1 MLLCSSS
8 FLRGSTGFNY
18 PSHFLPAPAGP
29 SPERSR
35 GTSRQ
40 RGRPARAVPW
50 RPAPPRPAD
59 SGCPARQEGRSEIA
73 QHKGRDHDRQRQ
85 HEQGRRNGRCPPI
98 GPLRRRAVRLGIARR
113 LDLLP
118 LLRLLTAKVL
128 AKLREQP
135 AGGLF
140 PRCGQRGAHRL
151 RIPLHSRHRY
161 WIFMP
166 LT

>member
-40 RGRPARAVPW
+40 KAAQHEQSHGGQHRPGQQIAV
-50 RPAPPRPAD
+50 A
-59 SGCPARQEGRSEIA
+59 PARQEGRSEIA

-85 HEQGRRNGRCPPI
+85 HEQGRRNGRRPPI

-118 LLRLLTAKVL
+118 LLRLSRRKSSQS
-128 AKLREQP
+128 LR
-135 AGGLF
+135 AACGRSF